1 MEARAI
7 EGQTSLLLERLRGRR
22 RLLVLT
28 HANPDPDSLASAM
41 GLRHLAE
48 HLGVPSTFAI
58 AGRIMRAENR
68 EMVRACAIE
77 TVCQDDVDFGAYDC
91 IALVDTQPGFGHTHL
106 PADRDIEIVID
117 HHVPP
122 ADGRN
127 QGPADGFRD
136 VRTSV
141 GATSSM
147 VTGYLMDA
155 EVEISTRLATA
166 LFYGIQTDTADL
178 SRNSSPTDVRAY
190 EHLAPLV
197 DRLALRKI
205 NTPQLTP
212 DYYRTL
218 REALNNVRI
227 YGDLVLCSLGKI
239 DAPEMVAEVADLLLR
254 LEGKQTVFCGGL
266 VGSTYYVS
274 LRTEL
279 SRDAYDMLRDA
290 LDGEGS
296 FGGHGSLAG
305 GCVPL
310 PDSEPRTVK
319 RFERRLEKNILDSLG
334 LEGTSLSGFGGRAS
348 AAD

>member
-1 MEARAI
+1 MEAKAI
-7 EGQTSLLLERLRGRR
+7 EGPTGLLMGLLRERK

-41 GLRHLAE
+41 GLRQLAE

-77 TVCQDDVDFGAYDC
+77 TVCQDDVDFDAYDC

-122 ADGRN
+122 PGDGGRSR
-127 QGPADGFRD
+127 GFRD
-136 VRTSV
+136 VRTEI

-147 VTGYLMDA
+147 VTSYLIEAD
-155 EVEISTRLATA
+155 VEIPKALATA

-178 SRNSSPTDVRAY
+178 SRNSGPVDVRAY

-197 DRLALRKI
+197 DRVALRKI

-227 YGDLVLCSLGKI
+227 YGDLVLCSLGRI

-310 PDSEPRTVK
+310 PDSEPRAVK

-334 LEGTSLSGFGGRAS
+334 LEGTALSSFGGGVGS
-348 AAD
+348 PE